1 MAETIQSG
9 QGRHPQRR
17 RRRRGLLF
25 WIKRGLQV
33 LVIAILTLAIVGTIY
48 QLVATKID
56 QRQLGPAPGEMVS
69 VGNHKLHIICMGQ
82 DSPTVITE
90 SGATGTSIEWSAWVQ
105 PEVAK
110 ATRVCAYERAGLGW
124 SEGGPEPRDA
134 RQIVSEFHTLLANA
148 NIPGPYVL
156 VGHSAGGHYAR
167 VYADRY
173 PEEVAGMVLV
183 DSSHPE
189 QFERVPGYESGL
201 TRINVISKVGPVL
214 AATGVIRLSG
224 MFPLPPDLPPLQ
236 RKQAENLTHQTP
248 YLMAAFE
255 EFGAL
260 PETMEQ
266 AHNSQQLGDEPL
278 AVVSASDH
286 EGGAMAD
293 SKAEA
298 ARSERA
304 WQALQEELADLSS
317 NSTRRVIERSDHIS
331 VITNQRHAQQ
341 TSEEILKVVEVVRTG
356 QPLEQ

>member
-1 MAETIQSG
+1 M
-9 QGRHPQRR
+9 RR
-17 RRRRGLLF
+17 ALH

-33 LVIAILTLAIVGTIY
+33 SIIGLLVLAITGSIY
-48 QLVATKID
+48 QAVATEID

-69 VGNHKLHIICMGQ
+69 IGNHKLHINCMGHG
-82 DSPTVITE
+82 SPTVITE
-90 SGATGTSIEWSAWVQ
+90 SGAPGTSVEWSAWVQ

-124 SEGGPEPRDA
+124 SEAGSEPRDA
-134 RQIVSEFHTLLANA
+134 TQITGELHALLKNA
-148 NIPGPYVL
+148 DIPGPYVL
-156 VGHSAGGHYAR
+156 VGHSVGGHYAR

-189 QFERVPGYESGL
+189 QFERIPGYESSL
-201 TRINVISKVGPVL
+201 TRINVMSKAGPVL

-236 RKQAENLTHQTP
+236 RKQGENLSYQTP
-248 YLMAAFE
+248 YLMAAFK
-255 EFGAL
+255 EFDAL

-266 AHNSQQLGDEPL
+266 VHNSQGLGEKPL

-286 EGGAMAD
+286 GASMMAD

-298 ARSERA
+298 VRIEQAA
-304 WQALQEELADLSS
+304 QALQEELTGLSS
-317 NSTRRVIERSDHIS
+317 DSTFRIIEGSDHVS
-331 VITNQRHAQQ
+331 VVVNRSHAQQ
-341 TSEEILKVVEVVRTG
+341 TSEEILKVVESVRTG
-356 QPLEQ
+356 QPLAW